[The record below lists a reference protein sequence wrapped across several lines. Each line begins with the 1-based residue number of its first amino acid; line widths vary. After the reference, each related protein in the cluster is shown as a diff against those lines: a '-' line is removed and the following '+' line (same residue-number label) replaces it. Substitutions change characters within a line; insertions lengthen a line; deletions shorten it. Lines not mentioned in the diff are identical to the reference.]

1 MELFKVWTT
10 YGPIKSS
17 LFADNIQNVI
27 NQLLKETI
35 YEQKLNIWLD
45 IYKDIIYIF
54 YYTFCLW
61 FELELVKLNQ
71 EITCYPS
78 WQYLT
83 CEIGI
88 TEKINSHATISWPG
102 YQFIVLCQAGS
113 ENRSLED
120 IETDKCGNAVWQ
132 TIHQVILQQNI
143 YEI

>member
-83 CEIGI
+83 CEIEI
-88 TEKINSHATISWPG
+88 TEKIN
-102 YQFIVLCQAGS
+102 
-113 ENRSLED
+113 R
-120 IETDKCGNAVWQ
+120 
-132 TIHQVILQQNI
+132 
-143 YEI
+143 